1 MAATAAACVAVVT
14 CGACGWD
21 CDGAR
26 LRPGSNGGARLDSI
40 DAAGV
45 AAPEVEDDP
54 EADEPRGRN
63 PGARGLAW
71 LGLLWL
77 GWGLGW
83 G

>member
-14 CGACGWD
+14 CGACSWD